1 METLKF
7 GLIGASRIAGGALV
21 PALEKAHNAVAWGVA
36 ARDPQKAKEF
46 ALEHGVPHAFS
57 SYDELLSSPEIEAVY
72 ISLPNSDH
80 KEWTIK
86 ALEAG
91 KHVICEKALALN
103 AAEVLEMADASRRT
117 GKLLLEGFMWRFHP
131 QVLKALELMPQLGE
145 LRHIAA
151 SFSFMLERPE
161 DIRWVRSLGGGAI
174 FDVGCYTVCA
184 ARTFAG
190 REPVA
195 VTAWT
200 EESSSES
207 FGASLGRGVDTR
219 MVALLDFG
227 GGLKAQL
234 DCAITQPVRQR
245 LELVGATGTLV
256 LETPFVP
263 GRSQAERLPN
273 GSVGPRV
280 LLSGEPVEVEAAD
293 QYQLMVEHFVEA
305 ARGEVALRYPL
316 EDAIGQATVL
326 DQIFTSAR
334 G

>member
-1 METLKF
+1 MQLFKF

-21 PALEKAHNAVAWGVA
+21 PALEKASNAVAWGVA
-36 ARDPQKAKEF
+36 ARDPHKARAF
-46 ALEHGVPHAFS
+46 ALEHNIPHAFS
-57 SYDELLSSPEIEAVY
+57 SYDEMLSSPEIEAVY

-80 KEWTIK
+80 KEWTVK

-103 AAEVLEMADASRRT
+103 AAEVLEMVSASRST

-131 QVLKALELMPQLGE
+131 QVTKALELLPQLGE

-161 DIRWVRSLGGGAI
+161 DIRWVRSLGGGSI
-174 FDVGCYTVCA
+174 LDVGCYTVSA

-195 VTAWT
+195 LTART
-200 EESSSES
+200 EETSSDS
-207 FGASLGRGVDTR
+207 FGGGVDVR

-227 GGLKAQL
+227 DGLKAQL
-234 DCAITQPVRQR
+234 DCAFNQPMRQR
-245 LELVGATGTLV
+245 LELVGATGTLL

-263 GRSQAERLPN
+263 GRSQTSRAPN

-280 LLSGEPVEVEAAD
+280 LLGGEPVEMEAAD
-293 QYQLMVEHFVEA
+293 QYQLMVEHFVAA
-305 ARGEVALRYPL
+305 ARAETPLRYSL
-316 EDAIGQATVL
+316 EESIAQATVL
-326 DQIFTSAR
+326 DQIFASAR

>member
-1 METLKF
+1 MEPFKF
-7 GLIGASRIAGGALV
+7 GLIGASRIAGGALI
-21 PALEKAHNAVAWGVA
+21 PALEKAYNAVAWGVA
-36 ARDPQKAKEF
+36 ARDPQKAQEF

-57 SYDELLSSPEIEAVY
+57 SYDELLSRPEIEAVY
-72 ISLPNSDH
+72 ISLPNSEH
-80 KEWTIK
+80 KEWTLK
-86 ALEAG
+86 AFKAG

-103 AAEVLEMADASRRT
+103 VAEVLEMTQASRES

-131 QVLKALELMPQLGE
+131 QVAKALELLPQLGE

-161 DIRWVRSLGGGAI
+161 DIRWVRTLGGGAI

-200 EESSSES
+200 EQSSSDS
-207 FGASLGRGVDTR
+207 FGGGVDVR

-227 GGLKAQL
+227 DGLKAQL
-234 DCAITQPVRQR
+234 DCAITQPIRQR
-245 LELVGATGTLV
+245 LELVGASGTLV

-263 GRSQAERLPN
+263 GRNQTERLPN
-273 GSVGPRV
+273 GSAGPRV
-280 LLSGEPVEVEAAD
+280 LHNGEPVEIEAAD
-293 QYQLMVEHFVEA
+293 QYQLMVEHFVAA

-316 EDAIGQATVL
+316 EDALNQATVL
-326 DQIFTSAR
+326 DQIFASAR
-334 G
+334 A

>member
-1 METLKF
+1 MEPFKF
-7 GLIGASRIAGGALV
+7 GFIGASRIAGGALI
-21 PALEKAHNAVAWGVA
+21 PALEKAKNAVAWGVA

-46 ALEHGVPHAFS
+46 ALEHGVQHAFS

-86 ALEAG
+86 ALKAG

-103 AAEVLEMADASRRT
+103 AAEVLEMAQASRST

-131 QVLKALELMPQLGE
+131 QVAKAFELLPQLGE

-207 FGASLGRGVDTR
+207 FGGGVDTR

-234 DCAITQPVRQR
+234 DCAITQPMRQR
-245 LELVGATGTLV
+245 LELVGATGTLL
-256 LETPFVP
+256 LETPFLP
-263 GRSQAERLPN
+263 GRSQTERLPN

-280 LLSGEPVEVEAAD
+280 LHNGEPVEVEAAD
-293 QYQLMVEHFVEA
+293 QYQLMVEHFVAA

-326 DQIFTSAR
+326 DQIFASAR

>member
-1 METLKF
+1 MEPFKF

-21 PALEKAHNAVAWGVA
+21 PALEKAKNAVAWGVA
-36 ARDPQKAKEF
+36 ARDPQKAQKF
-46 ALEHGVPHAFS
+46 ALEHKIPHTFS
-57 SYDELLSSPEIEAVY
+57 SYDEMLSSPEIDAVY
-72 ISLPNSDH
+72 ISLPNSEH
-80 KEWTIK
+80 KEWTVK

-103 AAEVLEMADASRRT
+103 AAEVLEMAEASRRS

-131 QVLKALELMPQLGE
+131 QVTKAFELLPQLGE
-145 LRHIAA
+145 LRHISA

-161 DIRWVRSLGGGAI
+161 DIRWVRNLGGGAI
-174 FDVGCYTVCA
+174 LDVGCYTVCA

-207 FGASLGRGVDTR
+207 FGGGVDTR
-219 MVALLDFG
+219 MMALLDFG
-227 GGLKAQL
+227 NGLKAQL
-234 DCAITQPVRQR
+234 DCAISQPMHQR
-245 LELVGATGTLV
+245 LELVGSAGILL

-263 GRSQAERLPN
+263 GRSQTERLPN

-280 LLSGEPVEVEAAD
+280 LLNGEPVEIEAAD
-293 QYQLMVEHFVEA
+293 QYQLMVEHFVKA
-305 ARGEVALRYPL
+305 VRGQVPLHYPL
-316 EDAIGQATVL
+316 EDALGQANVL
-326 DQIFTSAR
+326 DKIFASAR